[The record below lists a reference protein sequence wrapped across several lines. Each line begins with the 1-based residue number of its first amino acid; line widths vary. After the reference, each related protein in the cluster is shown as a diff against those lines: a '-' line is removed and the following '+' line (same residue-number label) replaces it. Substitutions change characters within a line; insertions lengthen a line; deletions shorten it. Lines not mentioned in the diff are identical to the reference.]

1 MKNLK
6 KMRKRTMWTQVMEVK
21 KKKMRR
27 RRRRR
32 RSRWKK

>member
-32 RSRWKK
+32 SRWKK

>member
-1 MKNLK
+1 
-6 KMRKRTMWTQVMEVK
+6 MRKRTMWTQVMEV

>member
-21 KKKMRR
+21 KKMR